1 MYTIKKKTSH
11 PKKPELHAGSDA
23 FTLIEVILAVLILS
37 VGVTVLLTAASR
49 CLAVF
54 KIAKLR
60 QNAIWVLD
68 LAELEYPL
76 IATNNVKRL
85 EVDETEYGD
94 GFVFSRVI
102 EDDEDEDGL
111 YLVRQTVKW
120 KERGGYSSEE
130 VVRYVLQLEN

>member
-1 MYTIKKKTSH
+1 MYTLKKRTGH
-11 PKKPELHAGSDA
+11 PTALRLSAGNDA

-54 KIAKLR
+54 KMAKLR

-68 LAELEYPL
+68 LAELEHPL
-76 IATNNVKRL
+76 IATNDVKRL

-120 KERGGYSSEE
+120 RERGGYSSED
-130 VVRYVLQLEN
+130 VVRYVLQLKD